1 VHPAVT
7 DSGSERDDTALLR
20 QEAIGAFSHEIR
32 TPLTS
37 IRMVLELAARQS
49 GENELVLDGE
59 LSHMLT
65 TSVDDLQRLV
75 DELQETSRLER
86 GRAIVTNGPAS
97 LRESVET
104 AAASI
109 GHGISLVH
117 DEIPSIEGPWD
128 PVLLPKAIAGFA
140 ETANRAGEGMGD
152 VTVTVKPTL
161 DAVQLVFRSGTP
173 SESSKAIL
181 ADVGFAYFRSRQ
193 FVLSLRGT
201 VSFERGHRFAAIT
214 MALPRN

>member
-1 VHPAVT
+1 MT
-7 DSGSERDDTALLR
+7 DSGIERDDATLLR

-37 IRMVLELAARQS
+37 IRMVLELAIRQS
-49 GENELVLDGE
+49 GEDELVLDGE
-59 LSHMLT
+59 LAHMLN

-86 GRAIVTNGPAS
+86 GRAIVTNGPAN
-97 LRESVET
+97 LRESIET

-140 ETANRAGEGMGD
+140 ETANRAGEGMGG
-152 VTVTVKPTL
+152 VAVTVKATP
-161 DAVQLVFRSGTP
+161 DSVQLVFRSGTP

-181 ADVGFAYFRSRQ
+181 ADVGFSYFRSRQ
-193 FVLSLRGT
+193 YALALRGT

-214 MALPRN
+214 MTLPRN